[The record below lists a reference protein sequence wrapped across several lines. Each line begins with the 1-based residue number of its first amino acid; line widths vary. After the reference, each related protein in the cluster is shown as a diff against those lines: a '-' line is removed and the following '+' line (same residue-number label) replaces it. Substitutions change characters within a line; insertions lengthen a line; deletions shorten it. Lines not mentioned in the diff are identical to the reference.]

1 MSSSASSA
9 RTPWTPAHWVSI
21 AIVSAFVLLA
31 AVSGAIVASD
41 NMMMQVVAGGAL
53 LGLLL
58 LGAPSVAVWLVVF
71 GVLLITG
78 PLVFY
83 VPQAGRVPWLF
94 SMLGFFLLGASI
106 LYEGLGKSW
115 QRGRIPGFAWLA
127 VAFVL
132 YASVSSAWSELP
144 ANDTAGGV
152 KRYLQYWGL
161 MTALVMIPFSEGFI
175 RRLLW
180 VVVAMSVLQF
190 PLALYQR
197 IWLVPALPFNTLD
210 TVVGTLELSPSGRG
224 SSGVLGM
231 WQVAVMAALVALYR
245 ERLLSGFST
254 MMLLGATFIPIL
266 VGDVNV
272 MFLWLPLALAAV
284 YWDQVRERPVAFL
297 SAGAALLAV
306 LVAFGAFYL
315 IFQQTTRGQTA
326 TIEERLRDLE
336 RYNLGD
342 QGYASHSDL
351 NRLNSLSYWAQ
362 HHGMH
367 DPVGTVFGHGLGS
380 SFTGGEQMSEL
391 MIRHGG
397 RTLDLVAT
405 GGLLWD
411 LGIVGFL
418 LVAGIFLLATL
429 TALRLCRIA
438 APGFDR
444 ALARSSLAS
453 MLLLSSMMI
462 YNNGLLQTPSQQVLT
477 SISLGALAWLA
488 RKYDR
493 LERIASSPAP
503 ATGGRGAGRTGG
515 SGHRRAAFG
524 GTRPWGSDA
533 RRADHVDPA

>member
-1 MSSSASSA
+1 MFSASSTRA
-9 RTPWTPAHWVSI
+9 PWSPAHWASI

-115 QRGRIPGFAWLA
+115 QRGRMPAFAWVA
-127 VAFVL
+127 VAFIL
-132 YASVSSAWSELP
+132 YASVSVAWSELSP
-144 ANDTAGGV
+144 RDTMGGI
-152 KRYLQYWGL
+152 KRYLQFWGL

-190 PLALYQR
+190 PLAIYQR
-197 IWLVPALPFNTLD
+197 IWLVPALPFHTLD
-210 TVVGTLELSPSGRG
+210 TVVGTLELSPTGRG
-224 SSGVLGM
+224 SAGVLGL
-231 WQVAVMAALVALYR
+231 WQVAVLAALVALYR
-245 ERLLSGFST
+245 EKLISGFT
-254 MMLLGATFIPIL
+254 TTVLLGATFVPIL

-272 MFLWLPLALAAV
+272 MFLWLPMVLAAV
-284 YWDQVRERPVAFL
+284 YWDQLRERPVMFL
-297 SAGAALLAV
+297 TAGAGLIAV
-306 LVAFGAFYL
+306 LVVFGAFYL
-315 IFQQTTRGQTA
+315 VFQQAAPGQTA

-336 RYNLGD
+336 SYNLGD
-342 QGYASHSDL
+342 RGYGSHSDL
-351 NRLNSLSYWAQ
+351 NRLSSIKYWAQ
-362 HHGMH
+362 HHGLH
-367 DPVGTVFGHGLGS
+367 DPVGTMFGHGLGS
-380 SFTGGEQMSEL
+380 SFTSGEQMSEL
-391 MIRHGG
+391 MVRHGG
-397 RTLDLVAT
+397 RTLDLVSA
-405 GGLLWD
+405 GALLWD
-411 LGIVGFL
+411 LGVVGL
-418 LVAGIFLLATL
+418 LLLSAVFAMATL
-429 TALRLCRIA
+429 TALRLCRVA

-453 MLLLSSMMI
+453 MLLLCTMLI

-493 LERIASSPAP
+493 RGRVPAAAS
-503 ATGGRGAGRTGG
+503 
-515 SGHRRAAFG
+515 AAQAQAQ
-524 GTRPWGSDA
+524 SDA
-533 RRADHVDPA
+533 QTAATAAARGRHARA